1 MLTRSSSLPLKHVAF
16 SFSTQRYFNTSS
28 TLSTRLPKGVSGK
41 SNTLIG
47 PPDPISNLRPIKI
60 TRSENETPT
69 ERKLRELQIEAQEF
83 NQKFWL
89 EHNREFTKGRAEYV
103 KKVLQEKYPHEKGKT
118 TINANEMSVFY
129 KTFLDAHWKSHL
141 DYNKQW
147 QRRNFQILF
156 LAYRVKLQ
164 TIFSRNRL

>member
-1 MLTRSSSLPLKHVAF
+1 MLTRSSSLPLKHVVSSA
-16 SFSTQRYFNTSS
+16 QRHFNASS
-28 TLSTRLPKGVSGK
+28 VLFDRKQNPWFPTNS
-41 SNTLIG
+41 SNSLIG

-60 TRSENETPT
+60 TPSKNETPT
-69 ERKLRELQIEAQEF
+69 QQKLRELRIEAQEF

-89 EHNREFTKGRAEYV
+89 EHNREFTQGRAEYV

-129 KTFLDAHWKSHL
+129 KKFLDDHWNSHL

-147 QRRNFQILF
+147 QRRNFHILF
-156 LAYRVKLQ
+156 LALKVKLE
-164 TIFSRNRL
+164 TMFRRR

>member
-1 MLTRSSSLPLKHVAF
+1 M
-16 SFSTQRYFNTSS
+16 
-28 TLSTRLPKGVSGK
+28 
-41 SNTLIG
+41 IG

-60 TRSENETPT
+60 TPSKNETPT
-69 ERKLRELQIEAQEF
+69 QQKLRELRIEAQEF

-89 EHNREFTKGRAEYV
+89 KHNREFTQGRAEYV

-129 KTFLDAHWKSHL
+129 KKFLDDHWTSHL

-147 QRRNFQILF
+147 QRRNFHILF
-156 LAYRVKLQ
+156 LALKVKLE
-164 TIFSRNRL
+164 TMFRRR